1 MIVWYFVKKFQE
13 ELAITFLLSSNFE
26 TVEYFASEDPP
37 ARRLIRGF
45 IFSDFPFF
53 FHFSSGTLPFLLVL
67 IVLFLRSDILNISFS
82 NPRLNVLSFASK
94 IKSAFFSFY
103 FANTLCDLSLSLLSI
118 YLIIE
123 RMYITKFFKNPLQF
137 CIGKYNWQKIVKNY
151 SIKFFFKYYYIN
163 TNFLIL

>member
-1 MIVWYFVKKFQE
+1 MIVWYFVTKFQE

-53 FHFSSGTLPFLLVL
+53 FHFSSGTLLFLLVL

-103 FANTLCDLSLSLLSI
+103 FANTLCDLSLSLI
-118 YLIIE
+118 HIFNYW
-123 RMYITKFFKNPLQF
+123 KNVYYEIF
-137 CIGKYNWQKIVKNY
+137 QKSVA
-151 SIKFFFKYYYIN
+151 
-163 TNFLIL
+163 ILYWKI

>member
-26 TVEYFASEDPP
+26 TVEYFASEDLP

-53 FHFSSGTLPFLLVL
+53 FHFSSGTLLFLLVL

-103 FANTLCDLSLSLLSI
+103 FANTLCDLSLSLI
-118 YLIIE
+118 HIFNYW
-123 RMYITKFFKNPLQF
+123 KNVYYEIF
-137 CIGKYNWQKIVKNY
+137 QKSVA
-151 SIKFFFKYYYIN
+151 
-163 TNFLIL
+163 ILYWKI

>member
-26 TVEYFASEDPP
+26 IVEYFASEDPP

-53 FHFSSGTLPFLLVL
+53 FHFSSGTLLFLLVL

-103 FANTLCDLSLSLLSI
+103 FANTLCDLSLSLI
-118 YLIIE
+118 HIFNYW
-123 RMYITKFFKNPLQF
+123 KNVYYEIF
-137 CIGKYNWQKIVKNY
+137 QKSVA
-151 SIKFFFKYYYIN
+151 
-163 TNFLIL
+163 ILYWKI

>member
-103 FANTLCDLSLSLLSI
+103 FANTLCDLSLSLI
-118 YLIIE
+118 HI
-123 RMYITKFFKNPLQF
+123 FNNWKNVYYEIF
-137 CIGKYNWQKIVKNY
+137 QKSVA
-151 SIKFFFKYYYIN
+151 
-163 TNFLIL
+163 ILYWKI

>member
-53 FHFSSGTLPFLLVL
+53 FHFFSGTLPFLLVL

-103 FANTLCDLSLSLLSI
+103 FANTLCDLSLSLI
-118 YLIIE
+118 HI
-123 RMYITKFFKNPLQF
+123 FNNWKNVYYEIF
-137 CIGKYNWQKIVKNY
+137 QKSVA
-151 SIKFFFKYYYIN
+151 
-163 TNFLIL
+163 ILYWKI

>member
-103 FANTLCDLSLSLLSI
+103 FANTLCDLSFSLI
-118 YLIIE
+118 HIFNYW
-123 RMYITKFFKNPLQF
+123 KNVYYEIF
-137 CIGKYNWQKIVKNY
+137 QKSVA
-151 SIKFFFKYYYIN
+151 
-163 TNFLIL
+163 ILYWKI